1 MVNKS
6 YKKGYRFEIR
16 VKKYL
21 EKLGYKVFRLAGSK
35 PLDLIAFSRKEVYLI
50 ECKYRRTNL
59 NNARKKILELSKG
72 IPIYPIIAVN
82 VNGNIKFLDAE
93 TGKEIRMEYVNPL
106 DNYL

>member
-6 YKKGYRFEIR
+6 YKKGYRFEIK

-21 EKLGYKVFRLAGSK
+21 ERLGYKVFRLAGSK

-59 NNARKKILELSKG
+59 NKARKKILELSKG
-72 IPIYPIIAVN
+72 IPIYPVIAIN
-82 VNGNIKFLDAE
+82 VNGNIRFLDAE
-93 TGKEIRMEYVNPL
+93 TGKEIKMKHVNSL
-106 DNYL
+106 DDYL